1 MILKCVLGVV
11 ARLKSRRKKSSVF
24 TLVGLHT
31 RRLITTAERFRRR
44 FRRRFHVSARTSNK
58 YSLRDWSENS

>member
-31 RRLITTAERFRRR
+31 RRLSTTAERFRRR
-44 FRRRFHVSARTSNK
+44 FHVSALTSNK
-58 YSLRDWSENS
+58 YSLGD

>member
-11 ARLKSRRKKSSVF
+11 ARLKSRRKESSVF

-31 RRLITTAERFRRR
+31 RRLSTMAERFRRH
-44 FRRRFHVSARTSNK
+44 FRVSALTSNK
-58 YSLRDWSENS
+58 YGLGD

>member
-31 RRLITTAERFRRR
+31 RRLSTTAERFRRR
-44 FRRRFHVSARTSNK
+44 FRVSARTSNK
-58 YSLRDWSENS
+58 YSLGD

>member
-31 RRLITTAERFRRR
+31 RRLSTMAECFRRR
-44 FRRRFHVSARTSNK
+44 FRVSALTSNK
-58 YSLRDWSENS
+58 YSLGD

>member
-31 RRLITTAERFRRR
+31 GRLSTTAERFR
-44 FRRRFHVSARTSNK
+44 VSALTSNK
-58 YSLRDWSENS
+58 YSLGE

>member
-1 MILKCVLGVV
+1 MILKCVLGFV

-31 RRLITTAERFRRR
+31 RRLSTTAERFRRR
-44 FRRRFHVSARTSNK
+44 FRVSPLTSNK
-58 YSLRDWSENS
+58 YSLED

>member
-31 RRLITTAERFRRR
+31 RRLSTTAERFRRR
-44 FRRRFHVSARTSNK
+44 SDIK
-58 YSLRDWSENS
+58 

>member
-31 RRLITTAERFRRR
+31 RRLSTTAERFRSR
-44 FRRRFHVSARTSNK
+44 VSARTSNK
-58 YSLRDWSENS
+58 YSLGD